1 MNSLFQAVV
10 SHLEVCVGVYPS
22 AGVQHAAFSHL
33 KIIGWHFEAGW
44 LGGEVGGKGRGKL
57 SAKKETGAEEP

>member
-1 MNSLFQAVV
+1 M
-10 SHLEVCVGVYPS
+10 LEYS
-22 AGVQHAAFSHL
+22 AAFSHL

-44 LGGEVGGKGRGKL
+44 GGVVGEGGKGREKL